1 MSQGN
6 SDEMPQEVDFSGGVR
21 GKYLA
26 RYQRWTGIT
35 TAGGAIKV
43 NSLSTGE
50 PSAAKIVL
58 LVSHAVYASP
68 PRTEVV
74 GRRIAPEVR
83 TANA

>member
-35 TAGGAIKV
+35 TAVGAIKV

-50 PSAAKIVL
+50 PSGAKIVL
-58 LVSHAVYASP
+58 LVSHHGFQISP
-68 PRTEVV
+68 QVPRTIATEVSS
-74 GRRIAPEVR
+74 A
-83 TANA
+83 TAHAD